1 MPFED
6 IPLSDGRKIPAI
18 AFGTGSIYKWTDVTH
33 YVQQALEAGFSHID
47 TAQAYETEGKPSCS
61 RGVSSLTG
69 PLDSLRRERHSAECL
84 GPVGLLHYHQVL
96 APEPIRGRVHSEQSV
111 PGVFAVLG
119 LKFVDLY
126 LIHQPS
132 LSKDIVG
139 TWVELE
145 GVKKAGLAKSIGVSN
160 FPVSVLAQ
168 IEADP
173 RVHSLPTVN
182 QIQLH
187 PYNYAQ
193 QKATVD
199 WCQARGI
206 VVEAYGGLSSLT
218 KYPGGPVD
226 LPVAAAARKL
236 GISPTQVLMGWL
248 RAKGVV
254 IVTTTSNKGRLEEY
268 LASGDLSPLPP
279 SYVAAIDE
287 AGAKGPPGAV
297 SVAFE
302 RLSTLTGTSCDEIF
316 YASTYSGGLGCYAA
330 NYIANGGV
338 LGNLPPL
345 GTHRCVAAADNSA
358 HGGAVNRWYVNNRIP
373 DGGVFYFSFLIPANG
388 CMNAASSYCRRM
400 FNVANG
406 YVGDSYG
413 QICSD
418 GLADGRQFAGITT
431 SQRTQHPRCPSRGY
445 GPANITGSDDDADS
459 QSDDSEDDEDLVGD
473 MSLVPGPAPSLTD
486 HVYKLSSQRF
496 IWSPFRSNVTL
507 AVGDTIMVPVNDT
520 STDSDVEEEE
530 TVVAAGRFQDVVGTD
545 SLPDCPT

>member
-1 MPFED
+1 MRLVLRLA
-6 IPLSDGRKIPAI
+6 LSAVLLTTLSSAQVVPPNLPPGPMILLNSAQYP
-18 AFGTGSIYKWTDVTH
+18 TVTDHHCLAV
-33 YVQQALEAGFSHID
+33 
-47 TAQAYETEGKPSCS
+47 SCS
-61 RGVSSLTG
+61 FINTNGM
-69 PLDSLRRERHSAECL
+69 
-84 GPVGLLHYHQVL
+84 
-96 APEPIRGRVHSEQSV
+96 IRDNS
-111 PGVFAVLG
+111 
-119 LKFVDLY
+119 
-126 LIHQPS
+126 
-132 LSKDIVG
+132 
-139 TWVELE
+139 
-145 GVKKAGLAKSIGVSN
+145 
-160 FPVSVLAQ
+160 
-168 IEADP
+168 
-173 RVHSLPTVN
+173 
-182 QIQLH
+182 
-187 PYNYAQ
+187 
-193 QKATVD
+193 
-199 WCQARGI
+199 
-206 VVEAYGGLSSLT
+206 
-218 KYPGGPVD
+218 
-226 LPVAAAARKL
+226 
-236 GISPTQVLMGWL
+236 
-248 RAKGVV
+248 
-254 IVTTTSNKGRLEEY
+254 TTSRTS
-268 LASGDLSPLPP
+268 ASRRRR
-279 SYVAAIDE
+279 AIGCD
-287 AGAKGPPGAV
+287 GV
-297 SVAFE
+297 TNCHTS
-302 RLSTLTGTSCDEIF
+302 LTGTSCDEIF

-445 GPANITGSDDDADS
+445 GPANITGTDDDS

-507 AVGDTIMVPVNDT
+507 AVGDMIMVPVNDT